1 MGTALIKLKVM
12 PSSPD
17 TNLEEI
23 KNKAKELIENNNG
36 KNIGFEEE
44 AIAFGL
50 KAIIISFAIDESQ
63 ELDPIEEAIKQI
75 PNTNSVQ
82 LIDMRRAL
90 E

>member
-23 KNKAKELIENNNG
+23 KNKAKNLIESEQG
-36 KNIGFEEE
+36 KNISFEEE
-44 AIAFGL
+44 AVAFGL
-50 KAIIISFAIDESQ
+50 KAVIISFAIDESQ
-63 ELDPIEEAIKQI
+63 ELNPIEEKIKKI
-75 PNTNSVQ
+75 ENTNSVQ